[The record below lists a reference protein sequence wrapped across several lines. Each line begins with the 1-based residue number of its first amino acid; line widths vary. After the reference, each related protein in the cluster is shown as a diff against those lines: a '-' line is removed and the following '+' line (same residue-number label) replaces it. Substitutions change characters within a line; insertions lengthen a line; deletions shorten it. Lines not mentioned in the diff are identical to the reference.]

1 MIDAQG
7 TQDLQLSTTDS
18 VELDI
23 DDNNTMIV
31 SVLVATINQS
41 INQSFINI
49 MQLKGCFASERQN

>member
-41 INQSFINI
+41 INQSII
-49 MQLKGCFASERQN
+49 Y